1 MPNPD
6 YDVIVIG
13 SGAGGLSAAL
23 PLAQAGLKVLV
34 CEQHKRA
41 GGWTHTFTKRGFSFS
56 PGVHYIG
63 SLLPGES
70 LNRVYRGLG
79 VSEDL
84 IFCEINPQGYDHIY
98 VAEERFD
105 YPKGKEN
112 LAAGLKAKFP
122 AEAEGIDG
130 YLAMVTKLVNGLH
143 SLGEVSNA
151 VEVIQAAPS
160 AASILRWAFRSG
172 QQMVDQFI
180 KNPVLKAI
188 LMGQGG
194 DHGMP
199 PSQVSALVQASITE
213 HYFNGAYYPLGG
225 AGAIPEA
232 FVNALEKAGGE
243 LRLRTRVEKI
253 LIRDQRAVG
262 VRLTDG
268 SEISSNYVISNADT
282 GITFDHLIGR
292 EKLSQKLQRKQE
304 SIEYSTSALSL
315 FFATDMDLRAAGLD
329 SGNNWY
335 YKNADLETLYQ
346 HGLEDTVM
354 HLESPEMMFLTC
366 TTLKDPSKMRNG
378 LHTCEAFAFV
388 SYEPFKQWADSK
400 HGDRPEAYNALKE
413 DLKARM
419 ILGLDKRIPGLSKHI
434 VFADLGTPLTNQHYI
449 NDTLGN
455 LYGTAKSIKQLG
467 PRGFGIRTEFDG
479 LLLCGASTESHGVA
493 GVTATGLSAAQK
505 VLNCSYDDLLTRKGP
520 ELKIYPSEEPGK
532 WPLELQEKIAL
543 GKVKEA

>member
-1 MPNPD
+1 MSNPD

-13 SGAGGLSAAL
+13 SGAGGLSAAV

-41 GGWTHTFTKRGFSFS
+41 GGWTHSFTKRGYSFS

-98 VAEERFD
+98 VGDERFD
-105 YPKGKEN
+105 YPKGKDN
-112 LAAGLKAKFP
+112 LAVSLKAKFP
-122 AEAEGIDG
+122 DEAAGIDG
-130 YLAMVTKLVNGLH
+130 YLGMVTKLVNGLH

-151 VEVIQAAPS
+151 VEVIQAGPS

-172 QQMVDQFI
+172 QQMVDHFV
-180 KNPVLKAI
+180 KDPVLKAI
-188 LMGQGG
+188 LMGQAG

-225 AGAIPEA
+225 AGAIPTA
-232 FVNALEKAGGE
+232 FVNALTRAGGE
-243 LRLRTRVEKI
+243 LRLRMRVEKI
-253 LIRDQRAVG
+253 LIEDQRAVG
-262 VRLTDG
+262 VRLADG
-268 SEISSNYVISNADT
+268 SELRSKFVISNADT
-282 GITFDHLIGR
+282 GITFDQLIGR
-292 EKLSQKLQRKQE
+292 EKLSQKLQHKQE
-304 SIEYSTSALSL
+304 SINYSTSALSL
-315 FFATDMDLRAAGLD
+315 FFTTDMDLRAAGLD

-335 YKNADLETLYQ
+335 YDNADLETLYC
-346 HGLEDTVM
+346 HGLGEEVM
-354 HLESPEMMFLTC
+354 HQAAPEMMFLTC

-388 SYEPFKQWADSK
+388 SYEPFKKWADSK
-400 HGDRPEAYNALKE
+400 HGDRPEEYNALKE
-413 DLKARM
+413 DLKMRM
-419 ILGLDKRIPGLSKHI
+419 TLGLEKRIPGLREHI
-434 VFADLGTPLTNQHYI
+434 VFSDLGTPLTNQHYI
-449 NDTLGN
+449 NATLGN

-467 PRGFGIRTEFDG
+467 PRGFGIRTEFEG

-493 GVTATGLSAAQK
+493 GVTATGLSAARK
-505 VLNCSYDDLLTRKGP
+505 VLNCSYDDLLTRDGP
-520 ELKIYPSEEPGK
+520 ELKIYPSEEPDK
-532 WPLELQEKIAL
+532 WLAEYQEKIAA
-543 GKVKEA
+543 G